1 MITSDVRQIHEPLPS
16 DIKFTWEFTKAPD
29 DLLLMYKPGTPP
41 ARSGSGN
48 DSEPSPVVSSDDTSK
63 FRIRIRYLELYVPR
77 LVGKCQY

>member
-41 ARSGSGN
+41 ARN
-48 DSEPSPVVSSDDTSK
+48 PDSPPPPTPDPPK